1 MKDEDGDTKSV
12 SEMLVE
18 KLPIFVQSADL
29 EVQERV
35 SDSCQIYPS
44 THATKSDCNF
54 VFVCK
59 CPPMQVSRETIKIHH
74 NRQQHANVMN
84 WPQENGCKK
93 TNEPLWCSYDAPAY
107 H

>member
-1 MKDEDGDTKSV
+1 MRQNNLCSTFCFVMKDEDGDTKSV

-35 SDSCQIYPS
+35 SDSCQTYPS

-59 CPPMQVSRETIKIHH
+59 CPPMQVSEEAIKIHTTTG
-74 NRQQHANVMN
+74 NSTQ
-84 WPQENGCKK
+84 
-93 TNEPLWCSYDAPAY
+93 T
-107 H
+107 